1 MKSLRMMLLA
11 AVLALTG
18 TAQAD
23 NLAVGPVTMVPG
35 QTKEVAISL
44 ENPQQAYTAFQL
56 ELVLPEGVTMVR
68 DAQGR
73 LMARLDDGRK
83 ADHVLN
89 AADKG
94 GGVCRLMSFSL
105 SNSPFAG
112 TDGPLLHVTLHADQ
126 SLTEGTLTAVIQ
138 KQVMTGAGGTQEK
151 WADLPFAIGI
161 ENSSDHLA
169 VEPLTLVPGQTQEL
183 AICLENPLQTYAAFQ
198 MELVLPAGIAV
209 ARGSDGRLMARLA
222 DGRKADHVLNAAN
235 KGGGVCRLMSFS
247 LSNAAYG
254 GQEGPLVYVSLET
267 AADAPYSELTAT
279 LRSPVF
285 TQADGT
291 QVKWADVSFAIT
303 VGGEVIAGDVN
314 SDGRVDGLDVVTL
327 ARYLVGEDPV
337 PFNAAT
343 ANVNGDDGISIA
355 DVAGVIEISRSRN
368 LEMAPSKYRNIEI
381 TKSRRSKSRNIEIS
395 K

>member
-23 NLAVGPVTMVPG
+23 NLAVGSVTMVPG
-35 QTKEVAISL
+35 QTKEVAVSL

-105 SNSPFAG
+105 SN
-112 TDGPLLHVTLHADQ
+112 
-126 SLTEGTLTAVIQ
+126 
-138 KQVMTGAGGTQEK
+138 
-151 WADLPFAIGI
+151 
-161 ENSSDHLA
+161 
-169 VEPLTLVPGQTQEL
+169 
-183 AICLENPLQTYAAFQ
+183 
-198 MELVLPAGIAV
+198 
-209 ARGSDGRLMARLA
+209 
-222 DGRKADHVLNAAN
+222 
-235 KGGGVCRLMSFS
+235 
-247 LSNAAYG
+247 AAYG
-254 GQEGPLVYVSLET
+254 GQEGPLVYVVVEA
-267 AADAPYSELTAT
+267 AADAPSGELTAT

-337 PFNAAT
+337 PFNAAA
-343 ANVNGDDGISIA
+343 ANVNGDERISIA

-381 TKSRRSKSRNIEIS
+381 TKSRRSKSRNIEIT

>member
-18 TAQAD
+18 TTQAD
-23 NLAVGPVTMVPG
+23 NLAVGSVTMVPG

-44 ENPQQAYTAFQL
+44 ENPKQAYTAFQL

-94 GGVCRLMSFSL
+94 GGVYRLMSFSL

-209 ARGSDGRLMARLA
+209 VRGSDGRLMARLA
-222 DGRKADHVLNAAN
+222 DGRKADHVLSAAD

-267 AADAPYSELTAT
+267 AANAPYSELTAT

-303 VGGEVIAGDVN
+303 IGGEVIAGDVN

-337 PFNAAT
+337 PFNAAA

-355 DVAGVIEISRSRN
+355 DVAGVIEISSLEISRWR
-368 LEMAPSKYRNIEI
+368 PRNIGI
-381 TKSRRSKSRNIEIS
+381 SKSRNNE
-395 K
+395 KRN

>member
-18 TAQAD
+18 TTQAD
-23 NLAVGPVTMVPG
+23 NLAVGTVTMVPG

-105 SNSPFAG
+105 SN
-112 TDGPLLHVTLHADQ
+112 
-126 SLTEGTLTAVIQ
+126 
-138 KQVMTGAGGTQEK
+138 
-151 WADLPFAIGI
+151 
-161 ENSSDHLA
+161 
-169 VEPLTLVPGQTQEL
+169 
-183 AICLENPLQTYAAFQ
+183 
-198 MELVLPAGIAV
+198 
-209 ARGSDGRLMARLA
+209 
-222 DGRKADHVLNAAN
+222 
-235 KGGGVCRLMSFS
+235 
-247 LSNAAYG
+247 AAYG

-267 AADAPYSELTAT
+267 AADAPSGELTAT

-303 VGGEVIAGDVN
+303 IHRRRREQRRPCRRARRGDAGAV
-314 SDGRVDGLDVVTL
+314 
-327 ARYLVGEDPV
+327 
-337 PFNAAT
+337 
-343 ANVNGDDGISIA
+343 
-355 DVAGVIEISRSRN
+355 SRW
-368 LEMAPSKYRNIEI
+368 
-381 TKSRRSKSRNIEIS
+381 
-395 K
+395 

>member
-23 NLAVGPVTMVPG
+23 NLAVGSVTMVPG

-112 TDGPLLHVTLHADQ
+112 TDGPLLHVTLHADE

-151 WADLPFAIGI
+151 WTDLPFAIGI
-161 ENSSDHLA
+161 ESGNDHLA

-198 MELVLPAGIAV
+198 LELVLPAGIAV

-222 DGRKADHVLNAAN
+222 DGRKADHVLNVAA
-235 KGGGVCRLMSFS
+235 KGGGAYRLMSFS

-254 GQEGPLVYVSLET
+254 GQEGPLVYVALE
-267 AADAPYSELTAT
+267 AADDAPSAELTAT

-314 SDGRVDGLDVVTL
+314 SDGRVDGLDAVTL
-327 ARYLVGEDPV
+327 ARYLIGEDPV
-337 PFNAAT
+337 PFNAAA

-368 LEMAPSKYRNIEI
+368 LEMAPSKYRN
-381 TKSRRSKSRNIEIS
+381 TEIS